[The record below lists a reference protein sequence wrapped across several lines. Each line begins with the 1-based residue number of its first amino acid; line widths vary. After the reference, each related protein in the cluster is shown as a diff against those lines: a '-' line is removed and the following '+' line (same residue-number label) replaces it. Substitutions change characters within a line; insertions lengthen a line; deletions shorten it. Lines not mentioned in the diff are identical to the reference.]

1 MSALPRRGFFVT
13 FEGGEG
19 AGKSTQIRRLAT
31 RLEASGEQVVLTRE
45 PGGAP
50 GAEAIRTLLTT
61 GASDR
66 WDPAAEVLLFYAAR
80 AEHLAR
86 TIRPALARG
95 AIVLCDRFSDSTRA
109 YQGAAQGID
118 PGFIELLDQAIVA
131 DTQPDLTILL
141 DIAPEA
147 GLARAT
153 ARGAL
158 ERFERAGLVFHQRLR
173 AAYLALAAANPERIA
188 VIDAA
193 GDEAAIAAAIAP
205 IVAKR
210 LVARA
215 P

>member
-1 MSALPRRGFFVT
+1 MSVPPRPGFFLT

-19 AGKSTQIRRLAT
+19 AGKSTQIRYLAAQ
-31 RLEASGEQVVLTRE
+31 LEASGEKVVLTRE

-50 GAEAIRTLLTT
+50 GAEAIRALLTT

-109 YQGAAQGID
+109 YQGAAQGVD
-118 PGFIELLDQAIVA
+118 PGFIEFLDQAIVA

-158 ERFERAGLVFHQRLR
+158 ERFEQAGLAFHQRLR

-193 GDEAAIAAAIAP
+193 GAEGAIAGAISQ

-210 LVARA
+210 LAART